1 MVDLLWFL
9 LPVAAWSGWVAATRF
24 HSKHQAMRKPDDL
37 EPRYYEGLNYVL
49 NEQPDK
55 AIDVFLRML
64 ETEDDT
70 VELHLA
76 VGALF
81 RRRGET
87 ERAIRIHQSLV
98 SRPRLER
105 SHRDLAL
112 LELGRDY
119 LSAGLLDRAEAVFAE
134 IQHSPTVGE
143 AGLKHLVD
151 VYQQERDWEK
161 AIDAAQRFEVASG
174 QKQGAMVAHFYC
186 ELAESVLASGGA
198 NAGTDEVMR
207 YLVLAKAA
215 DPLCV
220 RTYLLQS
227 RVELRLG
234 RPRFALTILTTS
246 PATRGAVLA
255 ETVDLLMQCYEQ
267 LGSSSDVG
275 RTIEELLAHDAS
287 GPAMSGLAR
296 LLESQHGPVL
306 AREMVGACME
316 RTPSLDALHR
326 YLELIGNKSDL
337 DLRVSVDTVSKV
349 VGELVGH
356 APRHR
361 CERCGFTAHSMHW
374 QCPSCKSWGRVK
386 TL

>member
-1 MVDLLWFL
+1 MADLLWFL
-9 LPVAAWSGWVAATRF
+9 LPVAAWSGWVTATRY
-24 HSKHQAMRKPDDL
+24 HAKNAAAHRSDEL
-37 EPRYYEGLNYVL
+37 EPGYYEGLNYVL

-70 VELHLA
+70 AELHLA

-98 SRPRLER
+98 NRPRLDR

-112 LELGRDY
+112 LELGRDF
-119 LSAGLLDRAEAVFAE
+119 LSAGLLDRAEEVFAE

-151 VYQQERDWEK
+151 VFQQEREWEK
-161 AIDAAQRFEVASG
+161 AIDTAQRYEVVSSH
-174 QKQGAMVAHFYC
+174 KQGGVVAHFYC
-186 ELAESVLASGGA
+186 ELAELGLAKSDFDGA
-198 NAGTDEVMR
+198 TRNLE
-207 YLVLAKAA
+207 LAKAA

-220 RTYLLQS
+220 RTYLLQC
-227 RVELRLG
+227 RVELKLG
-234 RPRFALTILTTS
+234 RPRVALSVLTTS
-246 PATRGAVLA
+246 PATRGAMLA
-255 ETVDLLMQCYEQ
+255 EAVDLLMQCYEQ
-267 LGSSSDVG
+267 LGSPSDVG
-275 RTIEELLAHDAS
+275 RTIQELLGRDVS
-287 GPAMSGLAR
+287 GPAVTGLAR

-306 AREMVGACME
+306 AQEMVAECIE

-326 YLELIGNKSDL
+326 YLGMLNSRPNP
-337 DLRVSVDTVSKV
+337 DLRLSVDTVSRV
-349 VGELVGH
+349 VGALVGH
-356 APRHR
+356 EPRYR
-361 CERCGFTAHSMHW
+361 CERCGFTAHAMHW
-374 QCPSCKSWGRVK
+374 QCPSCKSWGRVR